1 MSGRGFASLLVL
13 ALLTGCSGGVSPAAS
28 GGPAETPEPSAPEPP
43 VSEAPE
49 ISEAPEVS
57 ATPEVLETLEPDP
70 FFSTLPDKFTFFSGA
85 GAWCTYLFLEDDG
98 SFYGSYHDTD
108 MGVQGEEYPYG
119 TVSCCEFQGK
129 FAPPEQVDEYTW
141 STHVEELELAA
152 EPGTVTYEDGV
163 RYIDSEPYGLNDVDE
178 VLIYLPGLP
187 KADAP
192 EEFVSWTPNFWHSD
206 RATAF
211 DAYGLY
217 NVNGEQGFL
226 GLPD

>member
-1 MSGRGFASLLVL
+1 MSGRGFAALLVL

-57 ATPEVLETLEPDP
+57 ATPEVSETPEPDP
-70 FFSTLPDKFTFFSGA
+70 LFSTLPDEFTFSSGA

-119 TVSCCEFQGK
+119 TVSRCEFQGK

-163 RYIDSEPYGLNDVDE
+163 RYVASEPVGLEGADE
-178 VLIYLPGLP
+178 VRIYLPGLP
-187 KADAP
+187 QEDAP
-192 EEFVSWTPNFWHSD
+192 EGFVSWTLNFWPDQIFS
-206 RATAF
+206 
-211 DAYGLY
+211 AYGIY
-217 NVNGEQGFL
+217 NVNGEQGFVAA
-226 GLPD
+226 GD